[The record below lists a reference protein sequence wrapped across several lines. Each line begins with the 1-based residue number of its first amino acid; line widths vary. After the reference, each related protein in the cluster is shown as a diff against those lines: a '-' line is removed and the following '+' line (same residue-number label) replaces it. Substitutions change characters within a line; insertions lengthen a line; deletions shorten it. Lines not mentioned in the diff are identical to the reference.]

1 MLIWLLTTSLLPHA
15 GPDNP
20 RPRRAKAVVLH
31 ERMRASYR
39 RLGPV
44 SRLLDGLTR
53 VRQSRFYRPV
63 SNRAT
68 NTARSAAAGPD
79 EDTGSRDRL
88 IRAAARLFAAHGFDG
103 VSVRQIA
110 AAADANSAL
119 VGYYFRG
126 KEGLLFEVYRALS
139 EPLTEERIRRLEA
152 CSGNGKKPTVEQ
164 VIEAFVRPA
173 LDATTGQEGQ
183 VFTRLRAMLAGR
195 HSDLLERVVA
205 ERFDASTTRF
215 VDVLNQC
222 LPHLSRADVFWRF
235 HFLLGA
241 IYYTAAGPHR
251 IRVLSRGACD
261 PADADAVLPELVRYA
276 ASGFRAPS
284 GAPLSR
290 AGSRGSR
297 NRLKADR

>member
-1 MLIWLLTTSLLPHA
+1 MAEAI
-15 GPDNP
+15 
-20 RPRRAKAVVLH
+20 VLH
-31 ERMRASYR
+31 ERMRSR
-39 RLGPV
+39 IGTLG
-44 SRLLDGLTR
+44 SCQDLADGLTR
-53 VRQSRFYRPV
+53 VRQLRFYRPV
-63 SNRAT
+63 LNRTT
-68 NTARSAAAGPD
+68 NTVRHSAAGPD
-79 EDTGSRDRL
+79 DDAGSRDRL
-88 IRAAARLFAAHGFDG
+88 IRAAARLFAEHGFDG

-110 AAADANSAL
+110 AAAEANSAL

-139 EPLTEERIRRLEA
+139 EPLTEERMRRLEA
-152 CSGNGKKPTVEQ
+152 CSARGKAPALEQ

-215 VDVLNQC
+215 VDVLSQC
-222 LPHLSRADVFWRF
+222 LPHLTRAEVFWRF

-251 IRVLSRGACD
+251 VRVLSRGACD
-261 PADADAVLPELVRYA
+261 PADAEAVLPELVRYA

-284 GAPLSR
+284 GVAPARPKSR
-290 AGSRGSR
+290 ASVARVR
-297 NRLKADR
+297 ADR

>member
-1 MLIWLLTTSLLPHA
+1 
-15 GPDNP
+15 
-20 RPRRAKAVVLH
+20 V
-31 ERMRASYR
+31 
-39 RLGPV
+39 
-44 SRLLDGLTR
+44 
-53 VRQSRFYRPV
+53 
-63 SNRAT
+63 
-68 NTARSAAAGPD
+68 AAGPAD
-79 EDTGSRDRL
+79 DTGSRDRL
-88 IRAAARLFAAHGFDG
+88 IRAAARLFAEHGFDG

-110 AAADANSAL
+110 AAAEANSAL

-139 EPLTEERIRRLEA
+139 EPLTEERMRRLEA
-152 CSGNGKKPTVEQ
+152 CSARGTAPALEQ

-215 VDVLNQC
+215 VDVLSQC
-222 LPHLSRADVFWRF
+222 LPHLTRAEVFWRF

-261 PADADAVLPELVRYA
+261 PADAEAVLPELVRYA
-276 ASGFRAPS
+276 AAGFRAPS
-284 GAPLSR
+284 GTAPAR
-290 AGSRGSR
+290 AGSRAPR
-297 NRLKADR
+297 ARVKADR